1 MPLKDV
7 LTKPDPKRQKGW
19 LYACQE
25 KLDKDDYEY
34 LLSVLSNEDDFSA
47 PYIASIMT
55 KQGLSVSAT
64 TVLSTRRR
72 LNG

>member
-7 LTKPDPKRQKGW
+7 LTKQTPRKQKGW
-19 LYACQE
+19 LDYCQE

-34 LLSVLSNEDDFSA
+34 LLSVLKNEDEFSS
-47 PYIASIMT
+47 PYIANIMT
-55 KQGLSVSAT
+55 KQGFPVSAT
-64 TVLSTRRR
+64 TILSVRRK